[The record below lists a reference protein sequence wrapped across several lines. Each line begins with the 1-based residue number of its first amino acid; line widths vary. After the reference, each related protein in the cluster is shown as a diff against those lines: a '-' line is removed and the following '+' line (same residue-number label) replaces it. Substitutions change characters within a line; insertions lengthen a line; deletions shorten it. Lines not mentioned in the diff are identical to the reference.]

1 MPLIYSSVS
10 KGSVTVAEYAAF
22 TGNFG
27 SVAKEFLEKA
37 GKNEG
42 KFTYA
47 VDGHTFNF
55 LAKGGFSESLHG
67 PRPHARVRMMC
78 DYQKTPHSCCA
89 AFLTVA
95 DEAYGRAIPSEFL
108 NRMYTEFAGKYE
120 DKANVAKEGGLN
132 TTLG

>member
-10 KGSVTVAEYAAF
+10 KGTVTVAEYAAF

-55 LAKGGFSESLHG
+55 LAKGGFSESNVLG
-67 PRPHARVRMMC
+67 PMQVQAPC
-78 DYQKTPHSCCA
+78 DMRSCIA

-108 NRMYTEFAGKYE
+108 NRIYTEFAGKYE

-132 TTLG
+132 SSLG

>member
-1 MPLIYSSVS
+1 M
-10 KGSVTVAEYAAF
+10 
-22 TGNFG
+22 
-27 SVAKEFLEKA
+27 AKEFLEKA

-55 LAKGGFSESLHG
+55 LAKGGFSESF
-67 PRPHARVRMMC
+67 PHDPVQIYRNSYPCRHVT
-78 DYQKTPHSCCA
+78 DVTVSLPTIA
-89 AFLTVA
+89 AYLTVA

-108 NRMYTEFAGKYE
+108 NKMHAEFAGKYE

-132 TTLG
+132 STYG

>member
-10 KGSVTVAEYAAF
+10 KGSITVAEYAAF

-55 LAKGGFSESLHG
+55 LAKGGFSEFFIWSPVHKCPCRLRG
-67 PRPHARVRMMC
+67 
-78 DYQKTPHSCCA
+78 
-89 AFLTVA
+89 
-95 DEAYGRAIPSEFL
+95 
-108 NRMYTEFAGKYE
+108 
-120 DKANVAKEGGLN
+120 
-132 TTLG
+132 